1 MYPHRMAR
9 PAIVLDDDQR
19 TPAQATRASGQ
30 LKGFQ
35 KANLLTSSYSSKQCT
50 RSSLSLAP
58 ELAQCRRTYVEWV
71 VEQWAG
77 QASTVACDE
86 LAEISDASEFDSSSD
101 VMGLIVL
108 YSQSE
113 GSNPLPQ
120 PPEPL

>member
-1 MYPHRMAR
+1 M
-9 PAIVLDDDQR
+9 PAPI
-19 TPAQATRASGQ
+19 
-30 LKGFQ
+30 
-35 KANLLTSSYSSKQCT
+35 
-50 RSSLSLAP
+50 
-58 ELAQCRRTYVEWV
+58 EWV

-113 GSNPLPQ
+113 GSNPSPQ
-120 PPEPL
+120 PPELS